1 MSKIYFS
8 IILMFF
14 CFFPK
19 IAISDNGVDH
29 KLWVYEKVSG
39 VDVFGKHD
47 LNTINNLNEI
57 YSKVKFTFSGKT
69 LTIKNNFLED
79 NNVCSI
85 DYVKIKKTPISYYLS
100 EKTMALYE
108 RLFKYE
114 GVSLPKY
121 IYLLTALLPGDECP
135 PPYSEILEVNDY
147 LILLDQNYALFFK
160 EAETK
165 NNNQKKDSWATY
177 CKERRPS
184 REYDGVS
191 KYTCFFPD
199 LKLRDAYE
207 EFRRIQYDNTLFKKQ
222 LPSTNKVDKFNDAKV
237 SYAWQES
244 NSLKISVVRDNES
257 VTFSFNENS
266 MGTSLEVTEETQY

>member
-69 LTIKNNFLED
+69 LTIKNDFLED

-165 NNNQKKDSWATY
+165 NNNQKK
-177 CKERRPS
+177 R
-184 REYDGVS
+184 
-191 KYTCFFPD
+191 
-199 LKLRDAYE
+199 
-207 EFRRIQYDNTLFKKQ
+207 
-222 LPSTNKVDKFNDAKV
+222 
-237 SYAWQES
+237 
-244 NSLKISVVRDNES
+244 
-257 VTFSFNENS
+257 
-266 MGTSLEVTEETQY
+266 